1 MDLEYGIEGTQT
13 IMDRHNSSH
22 EYMDFQRSVLTP
34 SLTSQQHV
42 GYRVLGDSSYRVLCY
57 RENIYG

>member
-1 MDLEYGIEGTQT
+1 MDLGYETEGTQT
-13 IMDRHNSSH
+13 IMDKHNSSH
-22 EYMDFQRSVLTP
+22 EYNVFSVASLHLP

-57 RENIYG
+57 